1 MADERADRELLL
13 AYRNGDERAAEALFT
28 RYYELL
34 VATTRKSL
42 SLGLAN
48 VEAPSDIVQS
58 VFRSV
63 FRESR
68 DNSIQIDPGDTLWPL
83 LAKTAINK
91 VRSRARHWQRQ
102 RRDFRRNVDPDD
114 TFTPL
119 ERGPSSEDIVA
130 TTELVASLL
139 KEFSP
144 TRRSILEMVL
154 QGYKGCEIAEQLKVS
169 ERTVYNTRKA
179 AAESLERLNKE
190 TPG

>member
-28 RYYELL
+28 RYYERL
-34 VATTRKSL
+34 VAMTRKST

-48 VEAPSDIVQS
+48 VEAPSDIAQS

-83 LAKTAINK
+83 LAKAAIDE
-91 VRSRARHWQRQ
+91 VRSRARRWQRQ

-114 TFTPL
+114 TLHSP
-119 ERGPSSEDIVA
+119 ERGPTSEDIVA

-144 TRRSILEMVL
+144 TRRATKGVRTNGL
-154 QGYKGCEIAEQLKVS
+154 QHS
-169 ERTVYNTRKA
+169 
-179 AAESLERLNKE
+179 
-190 TPG
+190 